1 MVDTVYEL
9 HINYC
14 FPGRGLFILKILVT
28 NEEGLKVL
36 PMDTNV
42 SKYKFK
48 NTISLDSNI
57 YDLHEDSK
65 DGYQYNKRSD
75 VFYIQQ
81 NYITVS
87 PIVLRNTCDNDLE
100 NYQSWFDT
108 LQHESAQ

>member
-42 SKYKFK
+42 SKYKF
-48 NTISLDSNI
+48 
-57 YDLHEDSK
+57 
-65 DGYQYNKRSD
+65 
-75 VFYIQQ
+75 
-81 NYITVS
+81 
-87 PIVLRNTCDNDLE
+87 
-100 NYQSWFDT
+100 
-108 LQHESAQ
+108 